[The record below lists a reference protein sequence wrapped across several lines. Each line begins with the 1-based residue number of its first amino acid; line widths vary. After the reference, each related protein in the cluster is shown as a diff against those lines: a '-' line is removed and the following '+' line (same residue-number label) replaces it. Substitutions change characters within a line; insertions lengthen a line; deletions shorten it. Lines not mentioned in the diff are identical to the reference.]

1 MIVYKVATHIFIQ
14 IFPSILRS
22 QLIVMSNLIVFKHC
36 RACIRVPNKYGDIF
50 DLFLF
55 VWRIMSSILFPL
67 GFLRRFRH
75 FDHTF
80 LSTEKKSI
88 SRENAQYWPDIY
100 STFDFGGVK
109 KAPHRSL
116 NKNMIPV
123 KSEYFVMQIKY
134 KIIMRLIFTDFSEW
148 ISCWKNTNKSRS
160 IQIKNFFDLFKYT
173 VFVDWLHKIE
183 LQHNHK

>member
-80 LSTEKKSI
+80 LSTEKKSTSIFFSTKKLNSFFDKKIWTRFSIKKFNSFFLCWFLI
-88 SRENAQYWPDIY
+88 SIAYLTMRWQMARENAQYWPDIY

-109 KAPHRSL
+109 KAPTVLWTKIWFLWNRNISWC
-116 NKNMIPV
+116 
-123 KSEYFVMQIKY
+123 KS
-134 KIIMRLIFTDFSEW
+134 
-148 ISCWKNTNKSRS
+148 NTK
-160 IQIKNFFDLFKYT
+160 
-173 VFVDWLHKIE
+173 
-183 LQHNHK
+183 